1 MNNRS
6 GTPSQTTASKHVSHM
21 TRRTFLK
28 MGLGAA
34 GVTTTA
40 AAASALAG
48 CGGVGVSSG
57 PADQTDSSNES
68 SQAGLTYGRDTTG
81 KAMPEGD
88 IALPSHAD
96 HGTTGGDASG
106 DVPKVYFSREVSPQA
121 LAAVYAALGTTVTGN
136 VGVKVTSGEGN
147 SNYLRADLVGDFIRS
162 VGSTIVECNTAYGG
176 QRGTNESHYRLARD
190 HGWFD
195 IEDFQI
201 MDENGS
207 MSLPVEGGT
216 RLTENLVGA
225 HFADYDGFVVLSH
238 FKGHAMAGFGGAL
251 KNVAIGMASREGKC
265 RIHTAGASSNSPWG
279 GDTAPFQE
287 CMAEAVKSVVDAV
300 DGNILFVNVANRLS
314 VDCDCDANPAE
325 PEMADIGILASAD
338 PVALDQAC
346 IDQVYDR
353 GEEGA
358 ALVRRIE
365 TLNGE
370 HILEHAAD
378 IGLGSREYQLVEME

>member
-1 MNNRS
+1 MSN
-6 GTPSQTTASKHVSHM
+6 TTASKHVSHM

-28 MGLGAA
+28 AGLGAV
-34 GVTTTA
+34 GVGTTA
-40 AAASALAG
+40 VAAAALAG
-48 CGGVGVSSG
+48 CSGAGGSG
-57 PADQTDSSNES
+57 SGGSADQTGSSNES
-68 SQAGLTYGRDTTG
+68 SQTGLTYGRDTTG

-88 IALPSHAD
+88 IALPNHAD
-96 HGTTGGDASG
+96 HGTMGGDTSDDA
-106 DVPKVYFSREVSPQA
+106 PKVYFSRDVSAEA
-121 LAAVYAALGTTVTGN
+121 LASVYAALGRTVTGN

-162 VGSTIVECNTAYGG
+162 VGGTIVECNTAYGG
-176 QRGTNESHYRLARD
+176 QRGTNDSHYQLAHD

-201 MDENGS
+201 MDEDGS
-207 MSLPVEGGT
+207 MSLPVVGGT
-216 RLTENLVGA
+216 HLTENLVGA

-378 IGLGSREYQLVEME
+378 IGLGRREYQLVEVE